1 MKALSLNAD
10 FAMLVL
16 LGKKTIECRTW
27 RTNYRGDIL
36 ICANAK
42 KIKGTIPGHGLC
54 VVKLADIR
62 PFKRSDCKAACMHR
76 WERPEKAFAWI
87 LEDIRPIEP
96 IPIKGRLSLFEVD
109 VNPVFLPRA
118 CDITDEEADAIVR
131 KYYSPIII

>member
-27 RTNYRGDIL
+27 HTNYRGDIL
-36 ICANAK
+36 ICANSK

-76 WERPEKAFAWI
+76 LERPEVLLPYNHLICFVVTFC
-87 LEDIRPIEP
+87 
-96 IPIKGRLSLFEVD
+96 LFKLYF
-109 VNPVFLPRA
+109 PL
-118 CDITDEEADAIVR
+118 
-131 KYYSPIII
+131 

>member
-42 KIKGTIPGHGLC
+42 KNQRHHPGPWALC
-54 VVKLADIR
+54 
-62 PFKRSDCKAACMHR
+62 CKACR
-76 WERPEKAFAWI
+76 YQT
-87 LEDIRPIEP
+87 L
-96 IPIKGRLSLFEVD
+96 
-109 VNPVFLPRA
+109 
-118 CDITDEEADAIVR
+118 
-131 KYYSPIII
+131 

>member
-1 MKALSLNAD
+1 MQ
-10 FAMLVL
+10 
-16 LGKKTIECRTW
+16 
-27 RTNYRGDIL
+27 
-36 ICANAK
+36 K

-62 PFKRSDCKAACMHR
+62 PFKRSDCKAACMHM

-109 VNPVFLPRA
+109 VNPVFLPRT
-118 CDITDEEADAIVR
+118 CDITDEEADAIVQ

>member
-36 ICANAK
+36 ICANSK

-54 VVKLADIR
+54 VVK
-62 PFKRSDCKAACMHR
+62 
-76 WERPEKAFAWI
+76 

-109 VNPVFLPRA
+109 VNPVFLPRT